1 MKNLPDEYDDA
12 AQLLGAN
19 RTQRML
25 KITLPLLR
33 PAILSA
39 ATLIFAKAIGEFGV
53 AYVLGTPADF
63 QCYPPRCTRASKPSR
78 RHRGSD
84 LGGDGGIG
92 RHLAVDRRPVSQ
104 RNASRYTTI
113 SGKGHSSRLQPLGS
127 LRIPAF
133 IAVAGLFTI
142 SVVIPL
148 SVLLLSTIMRSAEA
162 TSIQQ
167 LHVELLAGI

>member
-1 MKNLPDEYDDA
+1 A

-63 QCYPPRCTRASKPSR
+63 QVLSTTLYQSIQTQQAGTAAVISVVVVAFGASALCIDVKFLKGMR
-78 RHRGSD
+78 RYSPFS
-84 LGGDGGIG
+84 GI
-92 RHLAVDRRPVSQ
+92 RL
-104 RNASRYTTI
+104 
-113 SGKGHSSRLQPLGS
+113 SSRLLRLGS
-127 LRIPAF
+127 LRVPGF
-133 IAVAGLFTI
+133 IVVAGLFTI

-148 SVLLLSTIMRSAEA
+148 GVLLLSTIMQVPVQFQFSNF
-162 TSIQQ
+162 T
-167 LHVELLAGI
+167 